1 MTSAGRPATEQRK
14 LVSVA
19 GYAEAAVRLAEA
31 KAILGPQQ
39 GERAERI
46 AALRQEIARAV
57 APMSR

>member
-1 MTSAGRPATEQRK
+1 MDHARVLQAQGRSAG
-14 LVSVA
+14 
-19 GYAEAAVRLAEA
+19 AAVRLAEA
-31 KAILGPQQ
+31 KAILGPPQ